1 MIIYFRKG
9 NRVIE
14 LLLAK
19 DTLRPGMLT
28 KGYVFM
34 VIESDARGHL
44 GIMPSER
51 EHFDLEWMA
60 SAAFWAKARQLSD
73 RGWEAAGYPGAVI
86 LLKYYEASDMAGKQK
101 RALERKQKK
110 GQALCQKGAK
120 AKALCRVWTPVSTER
135 LESEVLQHR
144 LSEAVL
150 AGGAPAQEEG
160 ETRMTEEEVL
170 DFFEKLRSQRQ

>member
-19 DTLRPGMLT
+19 DTLRPGMFT
-28 KGYVFM
+28 NGYLFM
-34 VIESDARGHL
+34 VIESNARGHI

-60 SAAFWAKARQLSD
+60 SAAFWTKARQLSD
-73 RGWEAAGYPGAVI
+73 HGWEADGYPGAVI
-86 LLKYYEASDMAGKQK
+86 LLKYYEASDMAEKQK

-110 GQALCQKGAK
+110 GQSLCQKALKPRLCAVCGHLFRPNTAK
-120 AKALCRVWTPVSTER
+120 QKYCSIDCQKRHWQ
-135 LESEVLQHR
+135 EVHR
-144 LSEAVL
+144 
-150 AGGAPAQEEG
+150 
-160 ETRMTEEEVL
+160 R
-170 DFFEKLRSQRQ
+170 EKKEKRG